1 MSTTP
6 LRTHPQ
12 WIKSS
17 YSGTG
22 GNSCLEWA
30 PSRVTTTGTV
40 PVRDSKNPTHPGLT
54 LTPTAWT
61 SFVTYA
67 ATHEVPHS

>member
-1 MSTTP
+1 MTTTP
-6 LRTHPQ
+6 HRMYPQ
-12 WIKSS
+12 WVKSS

-30 PSRVTTTGTV
+30 PSSIPATGTV

-54 LTPTAWT
+54 LAATAWT
-61 SFVTYA
+61 AFVTYA
-67 ATHEVPHS
+67 ATHDVTSS